1 MGEAASRGGVPMD
14 SLHLVA
20 VTKNASIAQVRE
32 LLEMGHADFGESR
45 MQHFLQFA
53 AQVDDFIERHHELGP
68 SESLVPEA
76 IRWHFIGHLQRNKVR
91 KILAATRLIHSV
103 DSLRLAEEIQ
113 ACPLEREEA
122 SEVLIQVNVSGER
135 GKNGIA
141 PAAAMHLIEQMDT
154 MADIKVRGLMCM
166 APYSEDPEDS
176 RPVFERARELYE
188 ELKTSK
194 TTSDCFRI
202 LSMGMSNDYEV
213 AIECGANVVRVG
225 TAIFGPPSEQ
235 ENASVAMTE
244 GGA

>member
-1 MGEAASRGGVPMD
+1 
-14 SLHLVA
+14 VA

-53 AQVDDFIERHHELGP
+53 AQVDDFLERHHELGP
-68 SESLVPEA
+68 SESQVPEA

-113 ACPLEREEA
+113 ACPLPREEA
-122 SEVLIQVNVSGER
+122 TEVLIQVNVSGER

-166 APYSEDPEDS
+166 APYSENPEES
-176 RPVFERARELYE
+176 RSVFERARELYE
-188 ELKTSK
+188 ELKTTK
-194 TTSDCFRI
+194 ATGDCFRI

-225 TAIFGPPSEQ
+225 SAIFGPPSEQ
-235 ENASVAMTE
+235 ENPSVAVTE